1 MNVAAGIP
9 ECINP
14 FTEQCVPLTDKVDK
28 IQVIQCNFHALTPF
42 LFVQY
47 TKNNWSTKLT
57 IIAKCVTF
65 LFVNLVDE
73 IIG

>member
-1 MNVAAGIP
+1 MQFSRAP
-9 ECINP
+9 
-14 FTEQCVPLTDKVDK
+14 
-28 IQVIQCNFHALTPF
+28 PF

-47 TKNNWSTKLT
+47 TKNTSSTKLT
-57 IIAKCVTF
+57 IVAKCVTF